1 MRALRPPTW
10 SASLV
15 GPFLILAICAM
26 TSVHASNTQ
35 HRASDRVPVVTG
47 NVRVDKLLSEMTLT
61 QKIAV
66 IHGEKDPPEESQG
79 QAGYMTGDPKL
90 GIPWLRLADGPPGVL
105 TRQPSTAPTGTM
117 GLGATFSREDARLNG
132 VVIGRDAAAAGVNIS
147 LQPFINIMRDPVWSR
162 AYSLFG
168 EDPLL
173 VGAIGASEVQ
183 GIQSQGVMAEA
194 KHYVA
199 YNGGDD
205 VVVGQQALHEIYAAP
220 FADAVQAGVASIMCS
235 YNKVNGAFAC
245 GNPDTLQK
253 LLRQEIGFKGFVV
266 SDWGANHAPTFL
278 NDGLDLEM
286 AGYTADSKPC
296 FFCPVSEPLPPPPPE
311 DDEKSKSYEAYA
323 WPARTPEEPPRLY
336 IGHRHYEEPH
346 GMLAAVKA
354 GQVEPE
360 RITEA
365 AGRILLEEDRFGWLD
380 GKAKHDITPVP
391 FEEDV
396 KTIEKTS
403 EDAAVLLKN
412 EDRALPITA
421 DDLKSLAI
429 IGPGAGQTITIG
441 LSMEKAVGI
450 AGREPSPL
458 AALKEAT
465 QNVPDRHIL
474 YAVADDMTGTP
485 IPASLFFHSGQPGI
499 VREDG
504 QRRTEAIDPMV
515 DFTIESGH
523 ALPAGSSFTWR
534 GTIEIPET
542 GVYWIYTQLL
552 GCSAQLTIDDMPA
565 GSSAGLFQHGDYVQ
579 PAEDNILPTK
589 DNLDDVRRAVHLTK
603 GSHSLVLTEKGDGS
617 GRPVQIRLNWMTPV
631 AREHDYQA
639 ALDAARQAKKV
650 VVFAWARG
658 RPDYDLP
665 GDQNQLINAIT
676 KINPNTVVVLNNS
689 QPIVLP
695 WLSQV
700 KAVLEMWY
708 PGDAGGA
715 ATANVLLGRTSPAGR
730 LPFTWAE
737 RLDQYVSHDPA
748 HPERT
753 SDGVGGK
760 TTFSEGILVG
770 YRWFDAQKIKPLF
783 PFGFGLSYTTFEYS
797 GLKVVSAKDGGLDV
811 SFHVRNNGDVAS
823 DEVPQV
829 YLDAPEKPQDH
840 SAQFAVR
847 ALVAFDRVH
856 LKVGETKVLTLHVPS
871 RALEY
876 WSTEAGRWV
885 RTEGQRKLHVGES
898 SRDLR
903 LEAVTEPLSRYAQN
917 SHDQGYLGQPV
928 NNSKD
933 AQSLF
938 ERRFFALAGLY

>member
-1 MRALRPPTW
+1 MHALGIPKR
-10 SASLV
+10 SASL
-15 GPFLILAICAM
+15 GLFLIAAVCGFAAAQAPR
-26 TSVHASNTQ
+26 TE
-35 HRASDRVPVVTG
+35 HRASDGVAAMTG
-47 NVRVDKLLSEMTLT
+47 DARVDKLLSEMTLAE
-61 QKIAV
+61 KIAV

-79 QAGYMTGDPKL
+79 QAGYMAGDSKL

-132 VVIGRDAAAAGVNIS
+132 VVIGRDALADGVNIS

-162 AYSLFG
+162 AYDLFG

-173 VGAIGASEVQ
+173 VGAIGAAQIE

-220 FADAVQAGVASIMCS
+220 FADAVKAGVASIMCS

-245 GNPDTLQK
+245 DNPDTLK
-253 LLRQEIGFKGFVV
+253 TLLKQEIGFKGFVV

-278 NDGLDLEM
+278 NHGLDLEM
-286 AGYTADSKPC
+286 AGYTADYKPC
-296 FFCPVSEPLPPPPPE
+296 FFCPSPEPLPPPPPE
-311 DDEKSKSYEAYA
+311 DDEKSKSYEPYA

-336 IGHRHYEEPH
+336 LGHRSYEEPH
-346 GMLAAVKA
+346 GMLAAIQSGV
-354 GQVEPE
+354 VEP
-360 RITEA
+360 A
-365 AGRILLEEDRFGWLD
+365 AVTQAARRILLEEDRFGWLD
-380 GKAKHDITPVP
+380 GEPKHSITLVP
-391 FEEDV
+391 FDEDV
-396 KTIEKTS
+396 KVIEKTS

-412 EDRALPITA
+412 QDHALPISPR
-421 DDLKSLAI
+421 DLKSLAI

-450 AGREPSPL
+450 PGREPSPL
-458 AALKEAT
+458 AALQQAT
-465 QNVPDRHIL
+465 ETISDRHMI

-485 IPASLFFHSGQPGI
+485 IPASLFVHSGQPGI

-504 QRRTEAIDPMV
+504 KGRALGVDPSV
-515 DFTIESGH
+515 DFTIKSGH
-523 ALPAGSSFTWR
+523 AFPAGSSFTWR
-534 GTIEIPET
+534 GTLEIPET
-542 GVYWIYTQLL
+542 GTYWIYMQLL
-552 GCSAQLTIDDMPA
+552 GCSAQLAIDDMPA
-565 GSSAGLFQHGDYVQ
+565 GFSAGLFQHGDFVQ
-579 PAEDNILPTK
+579 PAEDNVLPTT
-589 DNLDDVRRAVHLTK
+589 DTLDDVRRAVHLTK
-603 GSHSLVLTEKGDGS
+603 GSHSLVLTEQGDGS
-617 GRPVQIRLNWMTPV
+617 GRPVQIRLNWMPPA

-665 GDQNQLINAIT
+665 GDQDRLIEAIAQ
-676 KINPNTVVVLNNS
+676 INPNTIVVLNDA
-689 QPIVLP
+689 QPIALP
-695 WLSQV
+695 WLNQV

-708 PGDAGGA
+708 PGDAGGV
-715 ATANVLLGRTSPAGR
+715 ATANILLGRNSPAGR

-748 HPERT
+748 HPERR
-753 SDGVGGK
+753 SEGVDGK
-760 TTFSEGILVG
+760 TTFSEGIFVG
-770 YRWFDAQKIKPLF
+770 YRWFDAQKIEPLF

-797 GLKVVSAKDGGLDV
+797 GLKVENAKDGGLDV
-811 SFHVRNNGDVAS
+811 SFRLRNSGAVAS

-840 SAQFAVR
+840 AAQFAVR

-856 LKVGETKVLTLHVPS
+856 LNPGEAKVLTLHVPNRS
-871 RALEY
+871 LEY
-876 WSTEAGRWV
+876 WSTEADRWV
-885 RTEGQRKLHVGES
+885 RTEGRRKLQVGAS

-903 LEAVTEPLSRYAQN
+903 LEAVTPPPGA
-917 SHDQGYLGQPV
+917 
-928 NNSKD
+928 
-933 AQSLF
+933 
-938 ERRFFALAGLY
+938 